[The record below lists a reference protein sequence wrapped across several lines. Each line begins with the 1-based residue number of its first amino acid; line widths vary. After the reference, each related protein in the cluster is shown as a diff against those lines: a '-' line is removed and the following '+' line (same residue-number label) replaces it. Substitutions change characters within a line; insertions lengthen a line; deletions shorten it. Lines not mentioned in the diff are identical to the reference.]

1 MLALVC
7 LLQVGCALNS
17 QQDEPV
23 IDEISLLG
31 PMPDR
36 RAEIPIVPPSSPL
49 PTPRAP
55 AKALPPPPAVAI
67 VLSGRQPA
75 YDDVATELARRLKNY
90 EIYDL
95 SDKSQPAETA
105 FSLINDSD
113 SGAVIAIGLD
123 ASSAAIALSS
133 VPVVYC
139 QVFNYRSNQLVTAN
153 SKGIAAV
160 APLDA
165 QLAAWKESFP
175 DVNRIGAII
184 GEDHDDIIS
193 EAQAAA
199 DRHGVLL
206 TVQVARNDQ
215 EAQYQFR
222 RMVGEIDG
230 FWLFPDSRV
239 LSTRSLQEM
248 LAQAQ
253 KRHVSVAV
261 TNDSMMPLGA
271 NISLSAVAANIAET
285 VVDVLRRIEA
295 GQISRIPDISPLS
308 AIQVATH

>member
-1 MLALVC
+1 
-7 LLQVGCALNS
+7 
-17 QQDEPV
+17 
-23 IDEISLLG
+23 
-31 PMPDR
+31 MPDR
-36 RAEIPIVPPSSPL
+36 RAEIPIL
-49 PTPRAP
+49 PQRPAQPRPTAP
-55 AKALPPPPAVAI
+55 DKALPPPPAVAI
-67 VLSGRQPA
+67 VLTGRQPA
-75 YDDVATELARRLKNY
+75 YDEVALELARRLKNY

-105 FSLINDSD
+105 FRLINDSD

-133 VPVVYC
+133 IPVVYC
-139 QVFNYRSNQLVTAN
+139 QVFNYRSNELVTDH
-153 SKGIAAV
+153 SKGVAAV

-165 QLAAWKESFP
+165 QLAAWKKSFP
-175 DVNRIGAII
+175 DLNRIGAII
-184 GEDHDDIIS
+184 GEDHDDLIS

-206 TVQVARNDQ
+206 TIRIANNDQ

-222 RMVGEIDG
+222 RMVAEIDG

-248 LAQAQ
+248 LTQAQ
-253 KRHVSVAV
+253 RRQVSIAV
-261 TNDSMMPLGA
+261 TNASMLPLGA
-271 NISLSAVAANIAET
+271 SISLSAVAANIADT

-308 AIQVATH
+308 AIQVVIN